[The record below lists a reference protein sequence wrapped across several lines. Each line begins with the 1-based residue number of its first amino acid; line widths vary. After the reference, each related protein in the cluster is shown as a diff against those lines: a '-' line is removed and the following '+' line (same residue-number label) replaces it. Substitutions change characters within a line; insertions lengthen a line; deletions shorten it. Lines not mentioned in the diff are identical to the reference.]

1 MLNGL
6 NWWPV
11 YYCLRDAREGI
22 ARNTWAS
29 LATVVLLT
37 LTLLL
42 FGGFL
47 WMNAN
52 LVQVATLLERQVQV
66 RVFADEGMEAQAL
79 ADPLRAVPGVRGV
92 QLVDGEAVYAQL
104 APVFGSET
112 LMNALPAD
120 AFADSLAVE
129 LADPAQGAQVVD
141 RIRAVAGVGEVIWG
155 QGFAKVLYRISNGL
169 QRAGFVLIVGF
180 FVAALLMTLTAM
192 QLAVLNREV
201 EIQIQRWVGV
211 TPWGIRAQFLVES
224 FLLGLFSSIL
234 AGAVFLYLGEVIQ
247 GAIAALVPF
256 MSGQLTSPMLV
267 IGIVLFTGPVLALIG
282 GGIASQR
289 AIGTGDK

>member
-1 MLNGL
+1 M
-6 NWWPV
+6 NWWPA

-47 WMNAN
+47 WLNAN

-66 RVFADEGMEAQAL
+66 RVFAAEGSAAQAL
-79 ADPLRAVPGVRGV
+79 AESLRAISGVRAV
-92 QLVDGEAVYAQL
+92 SLVDGESVYAQL
-104 APVFGSET
+104 APVFGSAT

-120 AFADSLAVE
+120 AFADSLSVE
-129 LADPAQGAQVVD
+129 LADPAQGAQVVE

-155 QGFAKVLYRISNGL
+155 QGFAKILYRISNGL
-169 QRAGFVLIVGF
+169 QRGGFILIVGF
-180 FVAALLMTLTAM
+180 FVAAFLMTLTAM

-211 TPWGIRAQFLVES
+211 SPWGIRAQFLVEA

-234 AGAVFLYLGEVIQ
+234 AGAVFLYLGEVTQ

-256 MSGQLTSPMLV
+256 MSGQLISPMLV
-267 IGIVLFTGPVLALIG
+267 IGIVLLTGPILALIG

-289 AIGTGDK
+289 AIGPGDK

>member
-1 MLNGL
+1 M
-6 NWWPV
+6 NWWPA

-47 WMNAN
+47 WLNAN
-52 LVQVATLLERQVQV
+52 LVQVAMLLERQVQV
-66 RVFADEGMEAQAL
+66 RVFAAEGTAAQTL
-79 ADPLRAVPGVRGV
+79 AEPLRAISGVRAV
-92 QLVDGEAVYAQL
+92 TLVDGESVYAQL

-120 AFADSLAVE
+120 AFADSLSVE
-129 LADPAQGAQVVD
+129 LVDPAQGTQVVQ
-141 RIRAVAGVGEVIWG
+141 RIRAVAGVGDVIWG

-169 QRAGFVLIVGF
+169 QRGGLILMVGF

-211 TPWGIRAQFLVES
+211 SPWGIRAQFLVEA

-267 IGIVLFTGPVLALIG
+267 IGIVLLTGPVLALVG

-289 AIGTGDK
+289 AIGAGDK

>member
-1 MLNGL
+1 M
-6 NWWPV
+6 NWWQF
-11 YYCLRDAREGI
+11 YYRLREAREGI

-47 WMNAN
+47 WLNAN
-52 LVQVATLLERQVQV
+52 LTQVATLLERQVQV
-66 RVFADEGMEAQAL
+66 RVFAAEGTAAET
-79 ADPLRAVPGVRGV
+79 LRESLQSVTGVRGV
-92 QLVDGEAVYAQL
+92 EVLNGEAVFAQL
-104 APVFGSET
+104 APVFGQET
-112 LMNALPAD
+112 LMNALPVD
-120 AFADSLAVE
+120 AFADSLSVE
-129 LADPAQGAQVVD
+129 LADPEQGAGVVEE
-141 RIRAVAGVGEVIWG
+141 IRSLDGVGEVIWG
-155 QGFAKVLYRISNGL
+155 QGFATTLYRISNGL
-169 QRAGFVLIVGF
+169 QKGGVVLIVGF
-180 FVAALLMTLTAM
+180 FVAALLMSLTAM

-211 TPWGIRAQFLVES
+211 TPWGIRGQFLIEA

-247 GAIAALVPF
+247 RAIAALVPF

-267 IGIVLFTGPVLALIG
+267 IGVVLFTGPVLALIG
-282 GGIASQR
+282 GGLASQR